1 MKISRK
7 NLRSLISEVISEARY
22 NTRDVGDP
30 GESVGIMELQTGSL
44 MPSTREVIRKHNI
57 NLNNNEWSASGDDDN
72 EIVAVRDTSSGITL
86 IYFRGKLAMSASPSD
101 IVPVD
106 DVGNT
111 FYNAVELWLRSSRY
125 GSFPKPNTMSLVKG
139 MLKVLGERINNAS
152 AVSRPGLMSQDTR
165 DFYEY
170 ASNVSGPDLTALT
183 ISGPLK
189 M

>member
-1 MKISRK
+1 MKISRRE
-7 NLRSLISEVISEARY
+7 LRKIIAEATRYISRE
-22 NTRDVGDP
+22 VGDP
-30 GESVGIMELQTGSL
+30 GESVGAMELQIGSL

-57 NLNNNEWSASGDDDN
+57 NLNSGEWSASGDDDN
-72 EIVAVRDTSSGITL
+72 EIVAVRDTTSGTVL
-86 IYFRGKLAMSASPSD
+86 VYFRGKLAMSASPSD
-101 IVPVD
+101 SVPVD

-111 FYNAVELWLRSSRY
+111 FYNAVELWLRSSQY

-139 MLKVLGERINNAS
+139 MLKVLGGRINNAS
-152 AVSRPGLMSQDTR
+152 AVSRPGLMSQDAR